1 MVRMVHLMSIVV
13 ALAAT
18 GVAAADSRG
27 SYSNEVAEWRQH
39 REAALRADDGW
50 LTVTGLFWLHPGA
63 SRLGTDPSNDVLL
76 PAGSAPGFVGTL
88 TVTGSQV
95 KFEAEKSSGV
105 LLNGQPAGVSALKS
119 DAEGAPDTLAVGR
132 LKLLLLKRGERYA
145 LRLKDND
152 STIRKDFGGLRWY
165 PVEEKWRIKARLI
178 PPSEPRKL
186 VFDTIIGERDTLES
200 AGYVVFEYEGK
211 EYRLE
216 AAGRG
221 RDLFLVFRDGTSGK
235 TTYGSSRFLNAKAE
249 ADGTVILDFNKA
261 YNPPC
266 SFTPYAT
273 CPLPPPQ
280 NRLSLAIAA
289 GELKYQS
296 KQSLADL
303 HD

>member
-1 MVRMVHLMSIVV
+1 MMSLVPVLV
-13 ALAAT
+13 ALASSGA
-18 GVAAADSRG
+18 AAADSRG
-27 SYSNEVAEWRQH
+27 SYGNEVAEWRAH
-39 REAALRADDGW
+39 REAALRSDDGW

-63 SRLGTDPSNDVLL
+63 SRIGTDPSNDLLL
-76 PAGSAPGFVGTL
+76 PEGSAPGYIGTL
-88 TVTGSQV
+88 TVTGSKV
-95 KFEAEKSSGV
+95 TFDAEKSSGV
-105 LLNGQPAGVSALKS
+105 QLNGRPAGFSALKP
-119 DAEGAPDTLAVGR
+119 DAEGAPDTLAVAR
-132 LKLLLLKRGERYA
+132 LKLLLLKRGDRYA

-152 STIRKDFGGLRWY
+152 SVIRKDFGGLRWY

-178 PPSEPRKL
+178 PPNEPRKL
-186 VFDTIIGERDTLES
+186 VFDTIIGEQDALES
-200 AGYVVFEYEGK
+200 AGYVVFEFEGK
-211 EYRLE
+211 QYRLE

-221 RDLFLVFRDGTSGK
+221 PDLFLVFRDGTSGK
-235 TTYGSSRFLNAKAE
+235 TTYGSSRFLNAKVE

-280 NRLSLAIAA
+280 NRLSLAITA